1 MKTLYKIN
9 LILIIA
15 NVILGFTIYLGLL
28 FMIITG
34 ITQII
39 MYTIYLTKWSNISKE
54 LKIPFIKYGTLTA
67 ITLIGLSLGIYY
79 ESSDFLVPVT
89 MIASGILAF
98 YFLYLSK
105 KQYEFYKINLNTNE
119 LLNS

>member
-9 LILIIA
+9 LILIIT

-34 ITQII
+34 ICQVL
-39 MYTIYLTKWSNISKE
+39 MYIIYLIKWKDISKE
-54 LKIPFIKYGTLTA
+54 LKTSFIIYETTTI
-67 ITLIGLSLGIYY
+67 ITLILFSIGTQYHSGN
-79 ESSDFLVPVT
+79 FLIPVS
-89 MIASGILAF
+89 MITSAMLAF

-105 KQYEFYKINLNTNE
+105 KQSDFSNLKLENNE
-119 LLNS
+119 LLYS

>member
-9 LILIIA
+9 LILIII

-34 ITQII
+34 LCQVV
-39 MYTIYLTKWSNISKE
+39 MYIIYLIKWKDIAQG
-54 LKIPFIKYGTLTA
+54 LRTPFIRYGTIMA
-67 ITLIGLSLGIYY
+67 ITLILFSLGMYY
-79 ESSDFLVPVT
+79 GSDHFLIPVT
-89 MIASGILAF
+89 MITSGLLAF

-105 KQYEFYKINLNTNE
+105 KQYDFSKENLETGIT
-119 LLNS
+119 LN